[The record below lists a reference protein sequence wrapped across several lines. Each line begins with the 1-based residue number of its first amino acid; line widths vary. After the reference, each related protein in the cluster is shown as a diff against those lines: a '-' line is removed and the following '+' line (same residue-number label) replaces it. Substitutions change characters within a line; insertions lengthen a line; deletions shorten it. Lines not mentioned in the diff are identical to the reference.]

1 MRFRRSHAL
10 LASFHTT
17 KFDTKLVKTN
27 SMLKLLLTLAAV
39 IAIAAAVPSGT
50 QGLEF
55 QDLQDS
61 DTDDLFADVSNEL
74 DVADELDLDDEVA
87 ESSLSSSSGSP
98 VGDALPTSTT
108 RNSKTKKTQ
117 TTDDDDA
124 KSKQTK
130 KCCPAGSYGPPGG
143 LCTLCPTN
151 HMSDSTTNGITDA
164 KGKCP
169 NESSGTCRACDSCQI
184 VVGGKCVS
192 RCSAKTKCKTTGPT
206 AGQCS

>member
-10 LASFHTT
+10 LASFHTA

-61 DTDDLFADVSNEL
+61 DTDDLLADVS
-74 DVADELDLDDEVA
+74 DELDLDDEVA

-108 RNSKTKKTQ
+108 RKSNTKKTQ
-117 TTDDDDA
+117 TTHDDDA
-124 KSKQTK
+124 KTKQTK

-164 KGKCP
+164 KGNCP
-169 NESSGTCRACDSCQI
+169 NESSGTCRACDSCQN

-192 RCSAKTKCKTTGPT
+192 KCSAPQKCKTTGPT
-206 AGQCS
+206 AGKCS